1 MHNLVDIGVW
11 QGRLDAEPGG
21 ERWHQKVVQLT
32 PLMIDGA
39 APGLAL
45 LGICSDAGVTRNQG
59 RAGAHKGPDAIR
71 KALAN
76 LAWHLPFPCYDEG
89 NLYCTDEDL
98 ELLQEEQATWVA
110 RLLELGHFPL
120 LLGGGHEMA
129 LGSNLGLRRHLQR
142 GAGGIVGIINFDAHF
157 DLRHSERST
166 SGTPFLQI
174 ANHCE
179 RERLPFRYFC
189 LGISQSAN
197 TESLFRRADSLGAKW
212 LLDEQ
217 LTPWR
222 LAQAET
228 ELRDFVA
235 SCDFIHLS
243 LDLDVLPAA
252 VAAGVSAPSP
262 RGVSLEILEH
272 LLLVLKDA
280 AGAKLKLAEIA
291 ECNPDYDADGHTAK
305 VAARLC
311 HTLARKEE

>member
-1 MHNLVDIGVW
+1 MHKPVDIGVW

-32 PLMIDGA
+32 PLVIDDTE
-39 APGLAL
+39 PGLAL
-45 LGICSDAGVTRNQG
+45 LGICSDVGVTRNLG
-59 RAGAHKGPDAIR
+59 RAGARKGPDAIR
-71 KALAN
+71 SALAN
-76 LAWHLPFPCYDEG
+76 LAWHLPFPCYDAG
-89 NLYCTDEDL
+89 NLYCVEEEL

-129 LGSNLGLRRHLQR
+129 LGSYLGLRKHLER
-142 GAGGIVGIINFDAHF
+142 LEGGIVGIINFDAHF
-157 DLRHSERST
+157 DLRHCERST

-174 ANHCE
+174 ADSCE
-179 RERLPFRYFC
+179 RESLPFRYFC

-197 TESLFRRADSLGAKW
+197 TESLFQRAGSLGAKW
-212 LLDEQ
+212 LLDDQ

-222 LAQAET
+222 MTQAET

-243 LDLDVLPAA
+243 LDLDILPAS

-272 LLLVLKDA
+272 LLHVLKSA

-291 ECNPDYDADGHTAK
+291 ECNPDFDADGRTAK

-311 HTLARKEE
+311 HTVARKE